1 MQQSNT
7 KPLQQTYHTTQ
18 THLKSYVFL
27 LCSFCWILPRGICI
41 RCYNLLVAKY
51 VTRPFVFSENP
62 TQSLHQQRRSVH
74 QCSEDVSMDCTMQQP
89 SVSSAHSLRIER
101 PRTFV
106 SLLEAH
112 QQIWRAGRRS
122 RGLPF
127 ATTFLFQSSSLLASS
142 TLTCLSRHHCQS
154 ESPRGPRYFV
164 VCTRFFPFTND
175 GFFTSL
181 TTTVKTRHLKFQRS
195 MTKTTVSTQNSD
207 KLIHH
212 KTTI

>member
-51 VTRPFVFSENP
+51 VTHPFVFSENP

-89 SVSSAHSLRIER
+89 SVSSAHSLRPER
-101 PRTFV
+101 PRTLV
-106 SLLEAH
+106 SLFWKLIGRCDAQGEGARSFHLPPHSLPPCTRHPHWPVCRVTIVKQKAH
-112 QQIWRAGRRS
+112 AAHGTLYTFFPPSIYEWRISHVSDDEGENT
-122 RGLPF
+122 PF
-127 ATTFLFQSSSLLASS
+127 EIS
-142 TLTCLSRHHCQS
+142 TLHDQNYCFHTKFWQ
-154 ESPRGPRYFV
+154 
-164 VCTRFFPFTND
+164 TNP
-175 GFFTSL
+175 S
-181 TTTVKTRHLKFQRS
+181 
-195 MTKTTVSTQNSD
+195 
-207 KLIHH
+207 
-212 KTTI
+212 

>member
-27 LCSFCWILPRGICI
+27 LCSFCWILPRGFCV

-106 SLLEAH
+106 SLFWKLISRYDAQEEGAGGFHLLPHFSSRVCLE
-112 QQIWRAGRRS
+112 
-122 RGLPF
+122 P
-127 ATTFLFQSSSLLASS
+127 
-142 TLTCLSRHHCQS
+142 
-154 ESPRGPRYFV
+154 
-164 VCTRFFPFTND
+164 
-175 GFFTSL
+175 
-181 TTTVKTRHLKFQRS
+181 
-195 MTKTTVSTQNSD
+195 TKTPNFPSYRNHIQTLNIANDSYMEY
-207 KLIHH
+207 
-212 KTTI
+212 

>member
-106 SLLEAH
+106 SLF
-112 QQIWRAGRRS
+112 W
-122 RGLPF
+122 
-127 ATTFLFQSSSLLASS
+127 
-142 TLTCLSRHHCQS
+142 
-154 ESPRGPRYFV
+154 
-164 VCTRFFPFTND
+164 
-175 GFFTSL
+175 
-181 TTTVKTRHLKFQRS
+181 
-195 MTKTTVSTQNSD
+195 
-207 KLIHH
+207 KLISRYDAQEEGAGGFHLLPQLCLYGEKMGEKVTSVTVAH
-212 KTTI
+212 CNTFRLFVLNIVLPWPN